1 MVVFSFQVPGRAHA
15 QGGGKRRARMP
26 RSVGVM
32 RGFGHFGKSGKPPV
46 LADGVDQGSAPS
58 QHFMDIGLVGD
69 IKDDFIPRRFKDA
82 VKGNAQFYHAQVGA
96 QVASGEG
103 KGVNESIPDFFR
115 KPGQFR
121 LRDFHQICVTADACQ
136 QFRKFR

>member
-1 MVVFSFQVPGRAHA
+1 
-15 QGGGKRRARMP
+15 
-26 RSVGVM
+26 
-32 RGFGHFGKSGKPPV
+32 
-46 LADGVDQGSAPS
+46 
-58 QHFMDIGLVGD
+58 MDIGLVGD

-82 VKGNAQFYHAQVGA
+82 VKGNAQFYHPQVGA

-121 LRDFHQICVTADACQ
+121 LRDFHQICVAADACQ